1 MSDKIKVLWLS
12 GAHFNNEKPNA
23 TGTWMHAMAHELLNT
38 GRVELYNI
46 TQTTTNNPKREDYF
60 SINQW
65 AIPANKLNRKGLPS
79 KSIVK
84 YIQQVVSEI
93 KPDIIHVW
101 GTENYWG
108 LLTARKLI
116 TGRVLLEIQ
125 GLKYETKRYFYAGLT
140 IQELISTLGIREFLK
155 PSDSVFSMRRSFKD
169 WGKLEKEII
178 RNHNLITTQSNWVRS
193 HVREINGSATLFKT
207 KMVLRDEF
215 IHAKRWSLDDCFP
228 FTVFTTFSSIVSY
241 KGLHVL
247 IKAIGVLKK
256 EFPNIKLTIAGST
269 GRKGI
274 LEYGYFKWIKRAILK
289 LNIPENIHWVGALN
303 ASEIV
308 DYLQKSNVSVVP
320 SFIESY
326 CMALDE
332 ALHVGTPTA
341 ASFAGAM
348 PELGIHKETVYY
360 YQSNDHIML
369 ADAIRSFFI
378 DKDFAEKVSINAYN
392 SKRLNV
398 SKADIQLDIYN
409 EVLNS

>member
-140 IQELISTLGIREFLK
+140 IQELISTLGIREILK

-215 IHAKRWSLDDCFP
+215 IHTKRWSLDDCFP

-308 DYLQKSNVSVVP
+308 DYLQKSNVAVVP

-348 PELGIHKETVYY
+348 PELGVHKETVYY

-392 SKRLNV
+392 SKRLSV
-398 SKADIQLDIYN
+398 SKADIQLDIYT
-409 EVLNS
+409 EVLNN

>member
-178 RNHNLITTQSNWVRS
+178 RNHNLITTQSNWVRN

>member
-140 IQELISTLGIREFLK
+140 IQELISTLGIREILK

>member
-178 RNHNLITTQSNWVRS
+178 RNHNLITTQSNWVRN

-308 DYLQKSNVSVVP
+308 DYLQKSNVAVVP